1 MKNIYI
7 YKLFYF
13 RIIFSEAYLNINQM
27 HLNITRYNDYEMN
40 LCFTLVTLR
49 LILLISDYLNVDQV
63 AFKHNK
69 IQRP

>member
-7 YKLFYF
+7 YKPFYF
-13 RIIFSEAYLNINQM
+13 RKAYLNINQM

-49 LILLISDYLNVDQV
+49 LILLISYYLNVDQV